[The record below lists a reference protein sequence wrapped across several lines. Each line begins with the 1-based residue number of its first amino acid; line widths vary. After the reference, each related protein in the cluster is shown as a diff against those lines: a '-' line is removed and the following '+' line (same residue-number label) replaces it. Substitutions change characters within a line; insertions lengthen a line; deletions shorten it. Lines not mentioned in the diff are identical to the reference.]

1 MAKTKELKD
10 VLSFLCALA
19 NTIAEVSE
27 DGKLSKT
34 EALSLLPL
42 LYKVPSAIEGIGE
55 IPDEIADFSQEDIE
69 ELAQFVKNELDIPQD
84 KIEIAIEDGIDLCL
98 RLYALAQKLR
108 A

>member
-69 ELAQFVKNELDIPQD
+69 ELAQFVKDELNLPQD